1 MEMKIM
7 ISDEVD
13 YRHGMMMVIIK
24 KMIVVREMVYQD
36 EDEHDYRDAED
47 KIIKVMITKEIWMIS
62 ICLTSE

>member
-47 KIIKVMITKEIWMIS
+47 KIIKVMITMKIWMIS
-62 ICLTSE
+62 ICLTSK

>member
-1 MEMKIM
+1 M

-47 KIIKVMITKEIWMIS
+47 KIIKVMITMKIWMIS
-62 ICLTSE
+62 ICLTSK

>member
-1 MEMKIM
+1 M

-62 ICLTSE
+62 ICLTSK